1 MPTVSR
7 KTRTISA
14 ALAALIILQGFCAAF
29 FLSDLVRDLMEYKDP
44 RFEVLHFAL
53 EVIANLALLAGAV
66 VEAFFLAGLL
76 RRQARADRALS
87 AASGALHDL
96 MEGYFADWG
105 LTASEADVATFT
117 IKGFTIAEVAAMRGS
132 AEATVKTH
140 LVHAFDKLGVD
151 PPERHLPQGRGRRP
165 CAAGQPPDRGS
176 DARCAAR
183 PQGYARRC
191 RGRAGAKFWNCGLN
205 SV

>member
-1 MPTVSR
+1 MPAVSR

-140 LVHAFDKLGVD
+140 LNAIYRKAGV
-151 PPERHLPQGRGRRP
+151 
-165 CAAGQPPDRGS
+165 A
-176 DARCAAR
+176 
-183 PQGYARRC
+183 
-191 RGRAGAKFWNCGLN
+191 GRAQLVSHLIEDLMRGALPGPKDTRADVAGARAQN
-205 SV
+205 SGTVA

>member
-1 MPTVSR
+1 MPAVSR

-76 RRQARADRALS
+76 RRQARADRR
-87 AASGALHDL
+87 
-96 MEGYFADWG
+96 
-105 LTASEADVATFT
+105 V
-117 IKGFTIAEVAAMRGS
+117 
-132 AEATVKTH
+132 
-140 LVHAFDKLGVD
+140 
-151 PPERHLPQGRGRRP
+151 RRP
-165 CAAGQPPDRGS
+165 MIGARGGWRK
-176 DARCAAR
+176 RCSSH
-183 PQGYARRC
+183 G
-191 RGRAGAKFWNCGLN
+191 
-205 SV
+205 